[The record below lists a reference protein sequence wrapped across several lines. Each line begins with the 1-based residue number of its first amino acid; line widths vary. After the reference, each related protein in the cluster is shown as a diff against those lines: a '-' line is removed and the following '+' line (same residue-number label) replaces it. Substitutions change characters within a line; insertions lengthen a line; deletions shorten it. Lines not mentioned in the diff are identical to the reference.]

1 MPNSST
7 ILAQADPEA
16 STPAPAVL
24 RLVPKPKR
32 TPEQDEDNRDFLAC
46 AGRVEFGRQEATLQ
60 DIWMAFAY
68 YASLGDERT
77 CYASLENIGCRA
89 RRSDRT
95 VRRAIPSLMA
105 RGLIL
110 QASADV
116 LPDIPRCAPTEKG
129 AVIRLC
135 GLLCCPLMSGQGGHR
150 VRRSKRSRQEREKE
164 YKPRA
169 RASDLPDMRSFL
181 ARQSRVRNGLPSV
194 P

>member
-116 LPDIPRCAPTEKG
+116 LPDIPRCANRKG
-129 AVIRLC
+129 GRHSVMWSVVLPADVRA
-135 GLLCCPLMSGQGGHR
+135 GRTPCPP
-150 VRRSKRSRQEREKE
+150 K
-164 YKPRA
+164 
-169 RASDLPDMRSFL
+169 
-181 ARQSRVRNGLPSV
+181 
-194 P
+194 